1 MKSEEKTQLDQ
12 DSLAQALNEVAN
24 YFELSPASFYDLTR
38 LDGETGHDLEQ
49 LVARLQQHFKLN
61 QVGKLDQDGGYLVIT
76 AEQRIEFRVQ
86 DKAGAQQARLE
97 KGELAFALLKKN
109 RRNLDGGIR
118 KGSQNHWFWGAIL
131 DNKLTYGQV
140 AVAAV
145 FINLF
150 ALASSLFIMT
160 VYDRVIPNN
169 ATDSLYALTAGVA
182 LVVIFDFILKMLR
195 SSFIDNAGIRVD
207 RRIAGDMFE
216 NLIKGRFRTDA
227 MSTGGFTNILREF
240 ESLKD
245 IFASATV
252 VAIVD
257 LPFIIFFMAV
267 VYFVGGSIVAVP
279 LVLVPLVLLTGILVQ
294 PLLAKY
300 TKEAYADGQSKQAIL
315 VESVSGLETVRTVPA
330 TGFLKRRWLDSVDH
344 HAETGLKSK
353 FVTQIAN
360 TVAGSAQQV
369 MQVAIVFYGVFL
381 VADAQLSMGALI
393 ACVILS
399 GRIVA
404 PLNQISN
411 LLTRINYAL
420 ESYRALNGL
429 FQDTHAIHHTS
440 SISQPELK
448 GRIEFKNV
456 SFRYDEESEY
466 ILKDLSFVI
475 EAGEKIA
482 VLGKIGSGKST
493 VLKLIAGLLE
503 PSSGQILI
511 DGADMRN
518 LHKSDLLD
526 NTGVVLQEPFLFSG
540 SLRQN
545 IAVGTRNASDEQVL
559 RAAQL
564 SCAAEFIGVLPQGYD
579 SFVRERGQG
588 LSGGQRQ
595 AVAIARALVGK
606 PGLLLLDEPTSAMDM
621 GTEAKVIG
629 NLARAEANTLLV
641 VTHRT
646 SMMNLVNKVMVL
658 DQGQLVA
665 FGPKQQVLNPIK
677 QEGSAP
683 RAQAVNQ

>member
-1 MKSEEKTQLDQ
+1 MSNETKEYLDQ
-12 DSLAQALNEVAN
+12 DSIEQALNEAAN
-24 YFELSPASFYDLTR
+24 YFELSPTSFYDLIR
-38 LDGETGHDLEQ
+38 LDGIEGHHQADFLTG
-49 LVARLQQHFKLN
+49 LQQHFDVS
-61 QVGKLDQDGGYLVIT
+61 QRHRLDQDGAYLLLSTEGQVRFCVVD
-76 AEQRIEFRVQ
+76 A
-86 DKAGAQQARLE
+86 AGDDAPGLT
-97 KGELAFALLKKN
+97 KGETAFSLGKKN
-109 RRNLDGGIR
+109 RRNLDGAIR
-118 KGSQNHWFWGAIL
+118 KSRRNHWFWGAIL

-169 ATDSLYALTAGVA
+169 AVDSLVALTAGVA

-207 RRIAGDMFE
+207 RRVAGDMFE
-216 NLIKGRFRTDA
+216 NLIKGRFRTDS
-227 MSTGGFTNILREF
+227 MSTGGFANILREF

-245 IFASATV
+245 MFASATV
-252 VAIVD
+252 VALVD
-257 LPFIIFFMAV
+257 LPFILFFMAV
-267 VYFVGGSIVAVP
+267 VYFVGGAIVAVP
-279 LVLVPLVLLTGILVQ
+279 LVLVPLVLLTGLMVQ

-344 HAETGLKSK
+344 HAATGLKSK

-369 MQVAIVFYGVFL
+369 MQIAIVFYGVFL
-381 VADAQLSMGALI
+381 VADGVLSMGALI

-404 PLNQISN
+404 PLSQISN

-429 FQDTHAIHHTS
+429 FQDTHAVHHTS
-440 SISQPELK
+440 SISQPDLK

-475 EAGEKIA
+475 EAGQKIA

-493 VLKLIAGLLE
+493 VLKLITGLLE
-503 PSSGQILI
+503 PSGGQILI
-511 DGADMRN
+511 DGVDMRN

-526 NTGVVLQEPFLFSG
+526 NMGVVLQEPFLFSG

-545 IAVGTRNASDEQVL
+545 IAVGCRNATDEQIL

-564 SCAAEFIGVLPQGYD
+564 AGAADFIGVLPQGYD
-579 SFVRERGQG
+579 TYVRERGQS

-595 AVAIARALVGK
+595 AVAIARALVGQ

-621 GTEAKVIG
+621 ATEASVIG
-629 NLARAEANTLLV
+629 NLTQAQANTLVV

-646 SMMNLVNKVMVL
+646 SMMNLVDKVMVL
-658 DQGQLVA
+658 DRGQLVA

-677 QEGSAP
+677 QEGNAA
-683 RAQAVNQ
+683 RAQAVN